1 MASRL
6 QRVASAATAA
16 RGASRGTVT
25 LVIYDW
31 RESQPGTL
39 SWVFPSLGAALRA
52 ARAMSNALRWVIVR
66 GQRAV
71 DGEVDIGALR
81 RTGSVLIERVV

>member
-1 MASRL
+1 MPSRL
-6 QRVASAATAA
+6 QRFASAAA
-16 RGASRGTVT
+16 RRSRGTVT

-39 SWVFPSLGAALRA
+39 WWVFPSLGAALRA
-52 ARAMSNALRWVIVR
+52 ARAMRNALRWVIVR
-66 GQRAV
+66 GRRAV

-81 RTGSVLIERVV
+81 RAGGVVIERVV